1 MLGEGSLCL
10 VLHLFHSLPTLSRY
24 WAAQRSN
31 TTARRRITADRANRA
46 AHPDASSNT
55 PSTPDAAAPA
65 EESGHA
71 SSGGHKGEDDATA
84 SRRGVK
90 GIPVP
95 PIMPASP
102 LIADSPMTRAELLAV
117 FRLLQRYGFLDFD
130 GSTECYSLREPLL
143 IDYLYTSIPFRQRVA
158 FHGLAAEWMLEY
170 TGHKMGNAALLYPLL
185 MHHLSMAFQEAR
197 SAAIMNL
204 LQVRPTGSRPQLY
217 AERGQNS
224 FRWLGKR
231 LPHSSTYR
239 PPFSESPLTLTG
251 AWPELPGDMGA
262 AALVGVPALRR
273 RGVMRSHE
281 GPGDAERHGLPVRLP
296 LAPRPRPSHARQ
308 PRGQQGRQLR
318 LAAQE

>member
-1 MLGEGSLCL
+1 MLQVLCVLGEGSLCL

-204 LQVRPTGSRPQLY
+204 LQVRPTGSRPQNH
-217 AERGQNS
+217 ADRRQNPFRG
-224 FRWLGKR
+224 LGLKR
-231 LPHSSTYR
+231 QLH
-239 PPFSESPLTLTG
+239 SPLTASLSLNYHFCPHRYLARVT
-251 AWPELPGDMGA
+251 W
-262 AALVGVPALRR
+262 
-273 RGVMRSHE
+273 
-281 GPGDAERHGLPVRLP
+281 RHGCCCACRS
-296 LAPRPRPSHARQ
+296 ARASSTWRHAG
-308 PRGQQGRQLR
+308 PRGPR
-318 LAAQE
+318 